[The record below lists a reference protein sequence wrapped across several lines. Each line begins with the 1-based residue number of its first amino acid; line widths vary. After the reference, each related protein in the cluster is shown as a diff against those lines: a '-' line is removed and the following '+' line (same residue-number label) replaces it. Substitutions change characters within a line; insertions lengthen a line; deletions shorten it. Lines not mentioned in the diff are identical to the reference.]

1 MDSDLEKE
9 LTCSICTEILYQ
21 PLTLLDCLHTFCGS
35 CVKDWFGWQKTN
47 AEAPPNRSSRSKPV
61 FTCPSCRA
69 EVRDTRHSATFAT
82 LIDMFLSANPDK
94 AKSEEDKAE
103 MRAKYKAGDN
113 VLPKVSTSHRSQEE
127 RRAEE
132 TERRLVEQARE
143 LSLQDAG
150 VRESSEHRSSRR
162 RRETGASED
171 SRTRPSR
178 DASRDTRGAEGRD
191 RSNRPDGRR
200 RRTDSGN
207 MLHPDGTSDERRRHR
222 SESQQRS
229 PASSTTRTRAV
240 EHQASIRSLI
250 SSSDVDSRD
259 LEREIEDFARHIQEE
274 GLLDGLDLDNLDIT
288 QNDELSRKVTE
299 AYRRRQRERERERE
313 RSRHDHSRRNTAGSR
328 PEQSQNPPRHAAT
341 ETVRQSSRQRSSSAN
356 DRPTTSS
363 SRQDDRTRPPL
374 ASTHLEVH
382 GDSERRRRRR
392 NSSGARSATDAVQPR
407 ETDVRP
413 AARSSSD
420 LTATSRG
427 SDPIAQRPVFADTRS
442 NSLPSATMPLNNPG
456 PSFSMRASAA
466 QNSGAQ
472 HAATTQVAA
481 PNVTSAPESVPSSA
495 ADQDEVD
502 GGRSRRTQ
510 RPEISVVPQNPLPSL
525 GLMQSP
531 VRYGHQRS
539 RSQYYNEP
547 SITCSRCSKPHIEYE
562 LHYNCA
568 KCSQGGWNLCLDCY
582 RTGKGCM
589 HWFGFGYT
597 AFRRWEK
604 AQAAAGGEHID
615 PPHMLTSNRYR
626 PPRSV
631 PGGADGRRTM
641 TTEDPAARFES
652 GMFCARCQRWSNECY
667 WRCDSCNEGDWGFC
681 NNCVN
686 QGYSCTHPLL
696 PLTYVKPATGSSHSP
711 PGTPPR
717 SPRRPLS
724 AQLFTGPN
732 ALSIGNFK
740 PLTFTTTCD
749 ICQDPIAPSQ
759 LRHHCF
765 VCTSTVVPDTQ
776 PGDYD
781 ICVAC
786 HNRLVESERISEENG
801 PAGWRRCLN
810 GHRMAAIGFEE
821 SRGAQRRVIVRD
833 VVGGRDLKVEPVR
846 GADGSATSNL
856 QKWRWMGPNGKSR
869 VERLV
874 TVDVATTAPQ
884 LNGNTAAADTFPPDG
899 GSGKRAVAGWSWYP
913 AADAADELMF
923 PRGADIRE
931 VHDINGDWY
940 SGTYMGVV
948 GLIPSPFVKIVDT

>member
-21 PLTLLDCLHTFCGS
+21 PLTLLDCLHTFCGA
-35 CVKDWFGWQKTN
+35 CVKDWFSWQKTN
-47 AEAPPNRSSRSKPV
+47 AEALPDRTSRRGPV

-94 AKSEEDKAE
+94 AKSEQDKEE
-103 MRAKYKAGDN
+103 MRAKYKPGDH
-113 VLPKVSTSHRSQEE
+113 VLPKVRADDKSPEE

-132 TERRLVEQARE
+132 MERRMLEQARE

-150 VRESSEHRSSRR
+150 VRESSEHRSGRR

-171 SRTRPSR
+171 SRTRHSRDPSR
-178 DASRDTRGAEGRD
+178 DARAADGRD
-191 RSNRPDGRR
+191 RSSRPEGRR

-207 MLHPDGTSDERRRHR
+207 MLHPDGSSDERRRRR

-229 PASSTTRTRAV
+229 PASSTTRRRAV

-274 GLLDGLDLDNLDIT
+274 GLLDGLDLDNLDLS

-299 AYRRRQRERERERE
+299 AYRRRQRER
-313 RSRHDHSRRNTAGSR
+313 SRQDHPRRNTGGSR
-328 PEQSQNPPRHAAT
+328 PEQSQAASRHSAT

-356 DRPTTSS
+356 ERPGTSS
-363 SRQDDRTRPPL
+363 SRQDDRARPPL
-374 ASTHLEVH
+374 ASVHLEVH

-392 NSSGARSATDAVQPR
+392 NSSGARSATDPVQPR
-407 ETDVRP
+407 EPEVRP
-413 AARSSSD
+413 AARSSTD

-427 SDPIAQRPVFADTRS
+427 SDPIIQRPFFADNRS
-442 NSLPSATMPLNNPG
+442 NSLPSATSATANSG
-456 PSFSMRASAA
+456 PSFSMRTSAA
-466 QNSGAQ
+466 QNSGSQ
-472 HAATTQVAA
+472 QAAAA
-481 PNVTSAPESVPSSA
+481 NSATPDGSSVPAPA
-495 ADQDEVD
+495 AELADN
-502 GGRSRRTQ
+502 GNGRARRTQ
-510 RPEISVVPQNPLPSL
+510 RPAEISVVPQNPLPSL
-525 GLMQSP
+525 GLLQSP
-531 VRYGHQRS
+531 VRSGHQRS

-547 SITCSRCSKPHIEYE
+547 TITCSRCSRPHIEYE
-562 LHYNCA
+562 LHYNCS
-568 KCSQGGWNLCLDCY
+568 KCSGGNWNLCLDCY
-582 RTGKGCM
+582 RTGRGCM

-597 AFRRWEK
+597 AFKRWEQ
-604 AQAAAGGEHID
+604 AQAAAGGEHFD

-626 PPRSV
+626 PPRAV

-652 GMFCARCQRWSNECY
+652 GMFCSRCLTWSNECY

-696 PLTYVKPATGSSHSP
+696 PLTYVKPSSGTSQTP

-724 AQLFTGPN
+724 ATLFTGPN

-749 ICQDPIAPSQ
+749 ICRDPIPPTQS
-759 LRHHCF
+759 RHHCF
-765 VCTSTVVPDTQ
+765 TCTSTVVPDTH

-781 ICVAC
+781 ICVDC
-786 HNRLVESERISEENG
+786 HHRLVRQGRISEENG
-801 PAGWRRCLN
+801 PSGWRRCLE

-821 SRGAQRRVIVRD
+821 SRGAQRRVITRD
-833 VVGGRDLKVEPVR
+833 LVGGRDLKVEPAR
-846 GADGSATSNL
+846 GPDGLTTSL
-856 QKWRWMGPNGKSR
+856 QKWRWMGPNGKTR

-874 TVDVATTAPQ
+874 TVDVAATAPP
-884 LNGNTAAADTFPPDG
+884 LTGSNAAAAATDTFPPDG

-913 AADAADELMF
+913 APDAEDELLF

-948 GLIPSPFVKIVDT
+948 GLIPSPFVKIVDS